1 MKKSKISSIFLII
14 ILNFHLLLPFSIG
27 FDCPFNSNKLLP
39 SINGFVDTNFSQL
52 SAFPL
57 MVVYNNKTLNV
68 TLYFAN
74 NETHFYSG
82 VKLFNGSASNEGFSF
97 DVILY
102 DGTTIDRKFVSYDSL
117 DGPLGTDEL
126 VDAYYDGA
134 LYDFDPDFHID
145 GLGAINL
152 TYSFSESQYF
162 YQGEILFPLRSGYPG
177 DIQVDS
183 NQEVSIAFIFHFKS
197 ALYFYP
203 SNSHNWTAGIH
214 PILDNFSRINLIIS
228 GDSGIQTPPGNK
240 IWIFLL
246 ILISIIGSGVVLAVY
261 LKKRKDKMKRGKL

>member
-39 SINGFVDTNFSQL
+39 SINGIVDTNFSQL

-57 MVVYNNKTLNV
+57 MVVYNTKTLNV

-102 DGTTIDRKFVSYDSL
+102 DGTTIDRKYVSYDSL

-162 YQGEILFPLRSGYPG
+162 YQGEILFPLRSGHPG

-183 NQEVSIAFIFHFKS
+183 NQEVSIAFMFYFQS
-197 ALYFYP
+197 TLYCYP
-203 SNSHNWTAGIH
+203 AGSHNTTAVFH
-214 PILDNFSRINLIIS
+214 PNLSRFSQITLTITE
-228 GDSGIQTPPGNK
+228 DSGRTIPPEDNTWMY
-240 IWIFLL
+240 ILILSILL
-246 ILISIIGSGVVLAVY
+246 ITISAISIMAY
-261 LKKRKDKMKRGKL
+261 LRTRRKKND